1 MSRSQ
6 VPPGLEH
13 FDRLNPS
20 IWYRQT
26 SLDTSTQDAP
36 NLVLLVGWMDATAR
50 HVSKYTAGYEKLYPS
65 ARILAIT
72 STVLDLTL
80 ASEAAKSK
88 RLAPLLEI
96 LYALPPDTK
105 LLLHFFSNAGAIVTM
120 TLLRTYREKM
130 GRMLPIAGA
139 VMDST
144 PGKAKYETTIRAFSV
159 SLPKNPILRVIGA
172 VLLRVFFWV
181 YIFRAVMGGK
191 GDEVEQSRKVLND
204 KSFFNVNTPR
214 MYIYGVA
221 DLMVDFHFIEEHADE
236 AERLDYKVDR
246 EKFLES
252 GHCAHLLDNQDR
264 YWATVQRLWKT
275 VS

>member
-1 MSRSQ
+1 
-6 VPPGLEH
+6 
-13 FDRLNPS
+13 
-20 IWYRQT
+20 
-26 SLDTSTQDAP
+26 
-36 NLVLLVGWMDATAR
+36 MDATAR
-50 HVSKYTAGYEKLYPS
+50 HISKYTAGYEKLYPS

-88 RLAPLLEI
+88 RLAPLIEI

-105 LLLHFFSNAGAIVTM
+105 LLLHLFSNTGAIVT
-120 TLLRTYREKM
+120 TRLLKTYREKM
-130 GRMLPIAGA
+130 GRVLPITAA

-172 VLLRVFFWV
+172 ILLRVFFWV
-181 YIFRAVMGGK
+181 YILRAVMSGK
-191 GDEVEQSRKVLND
+191 GDEVEQARKVLND

-221 DLMVDFHFIEEHADE
+221 DPMVDFHFIEEHADE

-252 GHCAHLLDNQDR
+252 GHCAHLLDDQDR